1 MQFEARKLLGRRGG
15 LPPVEAAPPAALPR
29 GLLTRLRD
37 SDPHA
42 KGTAN
47 RAGRPYETLVAW
59 APGGLKL
66 ERAFSRKMSAATVVP
81 PSMIRRGMGH
91 PACALVRPAAHC
103 AVSVGRGERAA
114 IPARATEA
122 VTAAK
127 TVLRFRLI
135 GLISVARPCRPV
147 QET

>member
-1 MQFEARKLLGRRGG
+1 MRSFRGLCPEDPYAWTRGHLTFRHFLGMQFEARKLLGRRGG
-15 LPPVEAAPPAALPR
+15 LPRGGGPPAALPR

-66 ERAFSRKMSAATVVP
+66 ERAFLRKMSAATVVP
-81 PSMIRRGMGH
+81 PSMSMI
-91 PACALVRPAAHC
+91 
-103 AVSVGRGERAA
+103 
-114 IPARATEA
+114 
-122 VTAAK
+122 
-127 TVLRFRLI
+127 
-135 GLISVARPCRPV
+135 
-147 QET
+147 